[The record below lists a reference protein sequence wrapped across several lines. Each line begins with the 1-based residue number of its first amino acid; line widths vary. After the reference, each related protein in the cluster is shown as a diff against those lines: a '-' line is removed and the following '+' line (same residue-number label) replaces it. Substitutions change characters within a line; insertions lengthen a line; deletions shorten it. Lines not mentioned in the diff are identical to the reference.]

1 MSLTPLPSWQP
12 TFIPHPLTPLLGRAQ
27 EVHDVE
33 SLLRNSRCR
42 LVTLIGPGGV
52 GKTRLALH
60 VADALSNDF
69 ADGVVFIPLAPIHD
83 PALVLSTV
91 GQTLGVHDAMD
102 IAFETRLTELLREQQ
117 LLLVLDNFEQVLA
130 AAPSIASVLS
140 ACPQIKLLITSQAP
154 LGIEGE
160 QQFQVRPLP
169 TPTPEMNTSFEI
181 ERFDAVELFVQR
193 ARAVNQYFVLTD
205 QHAIT
210 VATICRQLD
219 GLPLAI
225 ELAAARLNILSP
237 EALLARLSNRLKV
250 LAGDRRDV
258 PDRLLTMRNAI
269 AWSYELL
276 TPVEQSLFRRLAVFS
291 GGCALEAIES
301 VFAVEAPADPAALDC
316 LGRLVDHSLI
326 RRVSGPGDESRFLIL
341 ETLREFGL
349 EQLEIHGEKASACEA
364 HAEYFQAMAGS
375 AGTHLTGPEQQ
386 AWLTRLGAEW
396 DNLRAALSWSLA
408 SSRGDIALR
417 ICAGIWRFWSI
428 RGLASEGRIWT
439 AQALT
444 ASRDDRSI
452 DHVAALFGAGYLAE
466 DQNDLQVASAC
477 FQRSVDLAEAIGD
490 KPGAARALGG
500 LGVIYHDRSDYP
512 RALELH
518 ARAKALAQEAGDERG
533 IAVALGNMGTV
544 YYLQGIYD
552 QCEACWSETVRI
564 LKTLHD
570 LQAEAMI
577 TSNLGAVAMECGDLD
592 QARESLTRTLALQQQ
607 LGDRRSAAYTLTN
620 LGEVRFRSNDF
631 VIAGELYTEAIAL
644 FHEFGELRC
653 EALAVTSMARMAL
666 AKGECSDAARMLME
680 STQTLTSVDDATSGA
695 ENIEL
700 LANVAVRCRAFEE
713 AAELFGAAESIRQT
727 IGAPARTSLQAEND
741 EGRAAARRSLGEDA
755 FTAMHRVGK
764 NLDFRAAS
772 DRLAIIATHLVTVAR
787 DHTPINPSRATGIEA
802 VDETNHPHHLTERER
817 EVLRLLAEGET
828 TRQIASSLCI
838 SPRTA
843 STHVTNIL
851 SKLGVTSRT
860 AAVAYALRIGLV

>member
-1 MSLTPLPSWQP
+1 MSLTPLPSRQP
-12 TFIPHPLTPLLGRAQ
+12 TLIPHPLTPLVGRMQ
-27 EVHDVE
+27 EVQDVE
-33 SLLRNSRCR
+33 SLLRTSGCR

-60 VADALSNDF
+60 VADALLDDF
-69 ADGVVFIPLAPIHD
+69 SDGVTFIPLAPIHD
-83 PALVLSTV
+83 PGLVLSTV
-91 GQTLGVHDAMD
+91 GQALGIHDALD
-102 IAFETRLTELLREQQ
+102 VAFETRLTELLREQQ
-117 LLLVLDNFEQVLA
+117 MLLVLDNFEQVLG
-130 AAPSIASVLS
+130 AAPSIGSVLS
-140 ACPQIKLLITSQAP
+140 ACPDIKLLITSQAP

-160 QQFQVRPLP
+160 QQFRVRPLP
-169 TPTPEMNTSFEI
+169 TPAPEVNTSYEI

-193 ARAVNQYFVLTD
+193 ARAVTPQFVLTD
-205 QHAIT
+205 QHAVT

-258 PDRLLTMRNAI
+258 PDRLRTMRNAI

-276 TPVEQSLFRRLAVFS
+276 APAEQSLFRRLAVFS

-301 VFAVEAPADPAALDC
+301 VFESDDLVDPSALDC
-316 LGRLVDHSLI
+316 LGQLVDHSLI
-326 RRVSGPGDESRFLIL
+326 RRVSGPGDEPRFLIL
-341 ETLREFGL
+341 ETLREYGL
-349 EQLEIHGEKASACEA
+349 EQLRRNGEERPAREA
-364 HAEYFQAMAGS
+364 HAKYFRLMAGS

-386 AWLTRLGAEW
+386 AWLTRLDAEW

-490 KPGAARALGG
+490 KLGAARALGG
-500 LGVIYHDRSDYP
+500 LGVIHHDRSDYP
-512 RALELH
+512 CALELH

-552 QCEACWSETVRI
+552 QCEACWSETIRI

-577 TSNLGAVAMECGDLD
+577 TSNLGVVEMECGDLD
-592 QARESLTRTLALQQQ
+592 QARESLTRTLTLQQQ

-620 LGEVRFRSNDF
+620 LGEIQFRSNDF
-631 VIAGELYTEAIAL
+631 VVAGELYTEAIAL

-666 AKGECSDAARMLME
+666 ARGECSDAARMLME

-727 IGAPARTSLQAEND
+727 IGAPARASLQAENE
-741 EGRAAARRSLGEDA
+741 EGRTAARRSLGEDT
-755 FTAMHRVGK
+755 FTAAHRVGK

-772 DRLAIIATHLVTVAR
+772 DRLAIIAAHLVTVAR
-787 DHTPINPSRATGIEA
+787 DLAPIVSHAA
-802 VDETNHPHHLTERER
+802 SVDVPGDSQYTHLHLTERER
-817 EVLRLLAEGET
+817 EVLRLLAEGAT
-828 TRQIASSLCI
+828 TRQIAASLFI